1 MTKIN
6 LLISDFDGTLVD
18 TFHANMAAYQ
28 EAFKEC
34 GFELSDEQYK
44 VCFGFRFDKFMDY
57 MHIYDNE
64 SREKIKKI
72 KEKAYPKYFHFLK
85 INASLLEFIK
95 SFKFNGGKTA
105 VASTARK
112 KNLLNVLDYI
122 GISDCFDLILTG
134 EDVSEGKPN
143 PEIYLKVLDYFHM
156 KPEETLV
163 FEDSNIGIKAAENA
177 GISYIKV
184 NIA

>member
-1 MTKIN
+1 M
-6 LLISDFDGTLVD
+6 
-18 TFHANMAAYQ
+18 
-28 EAFKEC
+28 
-34 GFELSDEQYK
+34 
-44 VCFGFRFDKFMDY
+44 
-57 MHIYDNE
+57 
-64 SREKIKKI
+64 
-72 KEKAYPKYFHFLK
+72 
-85 INASLLEFIK
+85 
-95 SFKFNGGKTA
+95 
-105 VASTARK
+105 
-112 KNLLNVLDYI
+112 NVLDYI